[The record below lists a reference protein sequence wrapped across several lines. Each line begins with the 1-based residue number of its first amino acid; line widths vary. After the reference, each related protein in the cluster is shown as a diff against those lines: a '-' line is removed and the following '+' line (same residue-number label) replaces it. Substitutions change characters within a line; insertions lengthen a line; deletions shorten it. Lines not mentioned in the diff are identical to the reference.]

1 MRTILIWRHRRS
13 PSSAL
18 RTPTRRLVIPQHAR
32 QSNALVGATWSD
44 AHEAVRVG
52 LVDRHVEQDLVL
64 PSAGVPPH
72 LSLVLLLEGKGHF
85 LMGGRS
91 RPCEFL
97 DGHCLL
103 SCGWE
108 PFDGEDFI
116 PAHARFR
123 AVLLHYPLA
132 LRKVFGTAVP
142 VSRGDFEVHAPAHA
156 RAWLARLPM
165 DPWLMQFARTLS
177 ERGLPQEP
185 LPLLELEC
193 HALQALHGVAS
204 RLTMAAEA
212 ASPTAEEN
220 AGAALTGRD
229 RRRLLAARRHID
241 SHPSQALRVAD
252 IARVAGL
259 SETALKQGF
268 RALFDMSVYAYVLQ
282 SRCRLAEKL
291 LRDTALTVEE
301 VALRCGF
308 SNTSHLARQF
318 RREFGTTPLQ
328 YRRRGGQ

>member
-1 MRTILIWRHRRS
+1 MRT
-13 PSSAL
+13 
-18 RTPTRRLVIPQHAR
+18 TTRRLVIPQHAR

-44 AHEAVRVG
+44 THEAVRVG

-64 PSAGVPPH
+64 PSAGVAPH

-132 LRKVFGTAVP
+132 LRRIFGATAP
-142 VSRGDFEVHAPAHA
+142 VSGGDIEVHAPPHA

-165 DPWLMQFARTLS
+165 DAWLMQFARTLS

-204 RLTMAAEA
+204 RLTMADRPRTGAPSPAPQEA
-212 ASPTAEEN
+212 A
-220 AGAALTGRD
+220 AAAPVTGRD
-229 RRRLLAARRHID
+229 RRRLLEARRYID
-241 SHPSQALRVAD
+241 GHPSQALRVAD
-252 IARVAGL
+252 IARVAGM

-268 RALFDMSVYAYVLQ
+268 RSLFELSVHACVLQ

-291 LRDTALTVEE
+291 LRDTAIGIQE

-308 SNTSHLARQF
+308 ANTSHLARQF

-328 YRRRGGQ
+328 YRRRGG